1 MMKFISQLRFL
12 EKYVK
17 CYQQCGKN
25 VVKSGV
31 KLYIFTTCI
40 YKRMINLIGTYEC
53 KIDAKGRLMLPS
65 VLKKQLA
72 PVIAEGFVLKRSV
85 FSSCL
90 EIHPVSERNVLMG
103 EVNKLNRFVKKNNDF
118 IRLFTAGVK
127 MLEVDSNARLQVP
140 KDLISFASISKNIVL
155 SCSLNMIEI
164 WDKDQYEQVLK
175 DATSDFAD
183 LAEEVMGSIQNE
195 D

>member
-1 MMKFISQLRFL
+1 MW
-12 EKYVK
+12 
-17 CYQQCGKN
+17 GKI
-25 VVKSGV
+25 
-31 KLYIFTTCI
+31 LYIYSLHKIF
-40 YKRMINLIGTYEC
+40 MLNLIGTYEC
-53 KIDAKGRLMLPS
+53 KIDVKGRLMLPA

-72 PVIAEGFVLKRSV
+72 AVISQGFILKRSV
-85 FSSCL
+85 FSNCL
-90 EIHPVSERNVLMG
+90 EMHPTGEWSVLMS

-127 MLEVDSNARLQVP
+127 ILEADSNSRIQIP
-140 KDLISFASISKNIVL
+140 KDLISFANISKNVVI
-155 SCSLNMIEI
+155 SCSVNMIEV

-183 LAEEVMGSIQNE
+183 LAEEVMGNIEKE

>member
-1 MMKFISQLRFL
+1 M
-12 EKYVK
+12 
-17 CYQQCGKN
+17 
-25 VVKSGV
+25 VKSG
-31 KLYIFTTCI
+31 KKWSKIAYIYGLHTI
-40 YKRMINLIGTYEC
+40 LMINLIGTYEC
-53 KIDAKGRLMLPS
+53 KIDSKGRLMLPA
-65 VLKKQLA
+65 VLKKQLS
-72 PVIAEGFVLKRSV
+72 PIIGEGFILKRSV

-90 EIHPVSERNVLMG
+90 EIHPMSEWNVLMS

-127 MLEVDSNARLQVP
+127 MLETDSNARLQIP
-140 KDLISFASISKNIVL
+140 KDLISFANISKNVVI
-155 SCSLNMIEI
+155 SCSVNMIEV

-183 LAEEVMGSIQNE
+183 LAEEVMGNIEKE

>member
-1 MMKFISQLRFL
+1 
-12 EKYVK
+12 
-17 CYQQCGKN
+17 
-25 VVKSGV
+25 
-31 KLYIFTTCI
+31 
-40 YKRMINLIGTYEC
+40 MINLVGTYEC

-90 EIHPVSERNVLMG
+90 EIHPLGEWNVLMG

-127 MLEVDSNARLQVP
+127 MLEVDSNSRLQVP

-175 DATSDFAD
+175 EATTDFAD

>member
-1 MMKFISQLRFL
+1 MPRVINK
-12 EKYVK
+12 
-17 CYQQCGKN
+17 
-25 VVKSGV
+25 VVKSG
-31 KLYIFTTCI
+31 KKWSKIAYIYGLHAILMT
-40 YKRMINLIGTYEC
+40 NLIGTYEC
-53 KIDAKGRLMLPS
+53 KIDAKGRLMLPA
-65 VLKKQLA
+65 VLKKQLSS
-72 PVIAEGFVLKRSV
+72 IIGEGFVLKRSV

-90 EIHPVSERNVLMG
+90 EIHPMSEWNVLMS

-127 MLEVDSNARLQVP
+127 MLETDSNSRLQIP
-140 KDLISFASISKNIVL
+140 KDLVI
-155 SCSLNMIEI
+155 SCSVNMIEV

-183 LAEEVMGSIQNE
+183 LAEEVMGNIEKE

>member
-1 MMKFISQLRFL
+1 
-12 EKYVK
+12 
-17 CYQQCGKN
+17 
-25 VVKSGV
+25 
-31 KLYIFTTCI
+31 
-40 YKRMINLIGTYEC
+40 
-53 KIDAKGRLMLPS
+53 
-65 VLKKQLA
+65 
-72 PVIAEGFVLKRSV
+72 
-85 FSSCL
+85 
-90 EIHPVSERNVLMG
+90 
-103 EVNKLNRFVKKNNDF
+103 
-118 IRLFTAGVK
+118 